1 VTLGRTISTV
11 LDAVQ
16 GWGVQPAVNPVK
28 LVDGRLPEVPPG
40 PWDGVRGFVP
50 VALATLAILA
60 LLLLI
65 FLLAK
70 PGGGGFIYE
79 NF

>member
-1 VTLGRTISTV
+1 M
-11 LDAVQ
+11 
-16 GWGVQPAVNPVK
+16 
-28 LVDGRLPEVPPG
+28 PPG